1 MGGKKFKLGRNVIQ
15 VCIFMFA
22 PILTMMILP
31 SALVDPTIAENE
43 TIPDGKPSIEAS
55 LSVSLSYKI
64 ENYLPTDEKR
74 LIVQT
79 NNEKGYKVQ
88 TEKTDDAE
96 IWSFIPEYAEY
107 KKTISD
113 ISTMQ
118 EMTPTICDATPTPKA
133 LTNNGQINTN
143 VPEATLTDTR
153 DGSSYIVRKLAD
165 GKCWMSQNLRY
176 NFSAGKNLTPKD
188 TDVKSEVAIN
198 NSTQM
203 EAGISWGSSDG
214 PTEAEAN
221 TMYSYSSHNID
232 YGNYYNWFA
241 ATAGSGTYY
250 MPTKLAK
257 ASICP
262 KGWKLPS
269 ASGQNSFKHL
279 LEVYQIDSDAKDV
292 TLEDL
297 LRDAPFSLAV
307 AGDYYN
313 DGVVAG
319 QGEWGDYWTAEAAN
333 LVAASFDIEEGQM
346 TYNYKS
352 MGFPVRCVNK

>member
-1 MGGKKFKLGRNVIQ
+1 MGGKKFKLGRHFIQ

-31 SALVDPTIAENE
+31 SALVDPTTAEDE
-43 TIPDGKPSIEAS
+43 AILDGKPSVEAS
-55 LSVSLSYKI
+55 LSASLSYKI

-74 LIVQT
+74 LIVET

-88 TEKTDDAE
+88 TEKTENAE

-133 LTNNGQINTN
+133 LTENGQTNAN

-153 DGSSYIVRKLAD
+153 DGTSYIVRKLAD
-165 GKCWMSQNLRY
+165 GKCWMAQNLRL
-176 NFSAGKNLTPKD
+176 NLTEGKVLQPSD
-188 TDVKSEVAIN
+188 TDVKTDIKITSD
-198 NSTQM
+198 TQAA
-203 EAGISWGSSDG
+203 AGIGWGGSE
-214 PTEAEAN
+214 PTEEEAN
-221 TMYSYSSHNID
+221 KMHSYSSHD
-232 YGNYYNWFA
+232 AEYGNYYNWFT

-250 MPTKLAK
+250 MPTKTAK
-257 ASICP
+257 VSICP
-262 KGWKLPS
+262 KGWRLPN
-269 ASGQNSFKHL
+269 ASGRNSFGRL

-297 LRDAPFSLAV
+297 LTDTPFSLAV

-333 LVAASFDIEEGQM
+333 LVAASFDIEDGQM
-346 TYNYKS
+346 TYNYKN
-352 MGFPVRCVNK
+352 MGFPVRCISK